1 VDEPHDAA
9 KRTAALNRLTNS
21 HNIWHPHCLA
31 AFILNGPSI
40 DIEENWADFNS
51 KVARGDFNHLP
62 PNAEKNGKKKM
73 SVCWFFKFVEKIT
86 FIYYSSTIDL

>member
-62 PNAEKNGKKKM
+62 PNAEKNGKKRW
-73 SVCWFFKFVEKIT
+73 VFVDFLNLLKKLHLYI
-86 FIYYSSTIDL
+86 IRQQ